1 LNEEKIRPHPYYFS
15 QYTTNLTINQVNSAT
30 MLASRSMKPKL
41 SLAISTTSTRPSLS
55 LNLPSPVAM
64 VRSPVSPSPISPTA
78 RNTRLNQRGYS
89 TLQQPSFAYKNYSS
103 SKSILKKSESGST
116 SRMAQSQRRRLQFR
130 EEPTIHAITPIEA
143 EDCEGGEGYYGSYGG
158 DKAKMSRDE
167 RRWGRR

>member
-1 LNEEKIRPHPYYFS
+1 
-15 QYTTNLTINQVNSAT
+15 

-64 VRSPVSPSPISPTA
+64 VRSPISPSPISPTA

-103 SKSILKKSESGST
+103 SKSILKKSESGSA

-143 EDCEGGEGYYGSYGG
+143 EDCEHGEGYYGSYGG